1 MGGKQRVNISL
12 DSDIYQRARE
22 LGLNVSGVAE
32 RALAIY
38 IQRLEAS
45 STEHPEPSAVL
56 GRADPFGQPA
66 DQPTESSAES
76 SSGDSQPQPPARSVD
91 EILDEYETYATTVLD
106 RKLVT
111 VEQHCRYIERL
122 LRHTDSSPQA
132 ITEDDIVAYIQS
144 EEPMSNSKHQNI
156 LSALRVF
163 FGEFV
168 ETDVVESFS
177 VPSTSPSPTTVPTK
191 PELQTF
197 YAELDNLKHRTIF
210 LMYATSGLRA
220 SELAKLTM
228 DDIDEGRQMLT
239 PDTESS
245 TKQSWVSFYNDEAQ
259 AAFDAFKPEREAGDD
274 RAFQASK
281 PAVTAMFQRYSEN
294 SGVKVTAQ
302 MLRRWFASEMTS
314 LGVDSSYIDA
324 FCGRT
329 PDSVLEKHYLDY
341 SPRKLKEIYDNA
353 GLTVLE

>member
-32 RALAIY
+32 HALLIY
-38 IQRLEAS
+38 IQRLEA
-45 STEHPEPSAVL
+45 TPTDQPEPTVAL
-56 GRADPFGQPA
+56 GRADPFREPA
-66 DQPTESSAES
+66 EQTTSSDAES
-76 SSGDSQPQPPARSVD
+76 DSGDSQPQSPARSVD

-106 RKLVT
+106 RKMVT

-191 PELQTF
+191 SELQTF

-220 SELAKLTM
+220 SELAELTM

-259 AAFDAFKPEREAGDD
+259 TAFDAFKSEREVGDD
-274 RAFQASK
+274 RAFQATK
-281 PAVTAMFQRYSEN
+281 PTINAMFQRNSDN
-294 SGVKVTAQ
+294 SGVRVTPQ

-341 SPRKLKEIYDNA
+341 SPRKLKEIYDDA